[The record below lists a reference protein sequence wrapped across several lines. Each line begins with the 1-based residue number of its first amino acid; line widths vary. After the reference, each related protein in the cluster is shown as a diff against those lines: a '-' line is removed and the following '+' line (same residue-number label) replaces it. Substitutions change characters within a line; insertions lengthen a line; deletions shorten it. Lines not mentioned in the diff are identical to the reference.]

1 MQDAFAVGGFLLDGR
16 GALARHCQ
24 GLRVNRDIVGQ
35 QRRQTQRT
43 QPVVGA
49 FRGQPGIIRLGFI
62 EADSIE
68 RNHAGVLAPQ
78 IVGDG
83 EIGEAAT
90 IALLPAAH
98 AALAGVEDF
107 GASVGTGV
115 SRLCQVGKGHESYGR
130 PSLMPKLV
138 WRLREV
144 LATK

>member
-1 MQDAFAVGGFLLDGR
+1 MQDAFAAGGFLRDGR

-35 QRRQTQRT
+35 QRRQTQRA
-43 QPVVGA
+43 QPV
-49 FRGQPGIIRLGFI
+49 I
-62 EADSIE
+62 
-68 RNHAGVLAPQ
+68 
-78 IVGDG
+78 GDG

-107 GASVGTGV
+107 GAGVGTGV
-115 SRLCQVGKGHESYGR
+115 SRLCQVRKSHESYGI

-138 WRLREV
+138 WRLRAV

>member
-1 MQDAFAVGGFLLDGR
+1 MQDAFAAGGFLLDGR

-35 QRRQTQRT
+35 QRRQTQRAE
-43 QPVVGA
+43 PVIGA
-49 FRGQPGIIRLGFI
+49 FRGQPGVIRLGFI
-62 EADSIE
+62 EAGPIE
-68 RNHAGVLAPQ
+68 RNHAQGLAPQ
-78 IVGDG
+78 VGGDG

-98 AALAGVEDF
+98 TALAGVEDF
-107 GASVGTGV
+107 GAGVGTGV
-115 SRLCQVGKGHESYGR
+115 SRLCQVRKSHESYGI